1 MTVVGRE
8 AVASGK
14 CELSLLDWRG
24 FPPLA
29 TGLLGATGGGLP
41 GEVHAEDCSGISSIV
56 LEKSSSIS
64 SAMLGPV
71 PISLGHSV
79 MECGEEICINNH

>member
-1 MTVVGRE
+1 MTFVARE

-14 CELSLLDWRG
+14 WELSLLDWRG

-29 TGLLGATGGGLP
+29 VGLLGAMGGGLL
-41 GEVHAEDCSGISSIV
+41 GEVCAESYPGVSSIV

-71 PISLGHSV
+71 AISLGHSV
-79 MECGEEICINNH
+79 TECGEDISIDDC